1 MANEAFQRWFD
12 TGSSLSRLEW
22 WNLWISRVISF
33 PLVVWTFLLHPARIN
48 TAVWLAFSGVNSLLW
63 ALVIYRGV
71 RWLLAAR
78 PSA

>member
-1 MANEAFQRWFD
+1 MRKSVAIASIALFHFTASVVMIPMANEAFQRWFD

-48 TAVWLAFSGVNSLLW
+48 TAV
-63 ALVIYRGV
+63 
-71 RWLLAAR
+71 
-78 PSA
+78 